1 MTTATVVYIVND
13 EMSAPS
19 TVELNTPGQRIKFMR
34 KAKGWNQ
41 ETLASKVYVSQ
52 PAVSQWESDGVVPAR
67 QSQMLL
73 AEALGTTREF
83 LFGEQVA

>member
-1 MTTATVVYIVND
+1 MTTAVDINNGV
-13 EMSAPS
+13 SAPS

-41 ETLASKVYVSQ
+41 ETLAAKVLVTQ
-52 PAVSQWESDGVVPAR
+52 PAVSQWESDGVIPAR

-83 LFGEQVA
+83 LFGVHAA